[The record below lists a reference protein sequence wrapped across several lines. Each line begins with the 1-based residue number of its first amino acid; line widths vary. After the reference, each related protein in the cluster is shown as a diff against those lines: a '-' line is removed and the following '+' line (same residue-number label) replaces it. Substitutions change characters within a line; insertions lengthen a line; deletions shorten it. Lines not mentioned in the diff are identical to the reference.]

1 MGRRPE
7 PLVAEHL
14 RPLGIPYDTEV
25 IGEVAEATVALSYV
39 RQNAALLLHEDGAD
53 QDTVI
58 AYLERWLGWNRARAA
73 KSLEFLTDPTWRAYM
88 TCYIEGYP
96 LCRNFVDG
104 DPARFRRLITEQL
117 VPQDLAVA

>member
-1 MGRRPE
+1 MLGDRGFRPPAHDDFQSEVGEPFGDEALRR
-7 PLVAEHL
+7 
-14 RPLGIPYDTEV
+14 
-25 IGEVAEATVALSYV
+25 
-39 RQNAALLLHEDGAD
+39 AD

-58 AYLERWLGWNRARAA
+58 TYLERWSMLPRARAVKA
-73 KSLEFLTDPTWRAYM
+73 LEFMTDPTWRAYL